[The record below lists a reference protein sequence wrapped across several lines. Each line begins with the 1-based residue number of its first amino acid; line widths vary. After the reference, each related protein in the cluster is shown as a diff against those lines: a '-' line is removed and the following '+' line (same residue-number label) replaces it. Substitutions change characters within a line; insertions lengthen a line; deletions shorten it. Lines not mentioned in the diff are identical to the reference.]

1 MKDVMTKTHYIA
13 KLQTNVTY
21 HHLINAFKLV
31 MSCQNYCTTST
42 KVLVWTK
49 KCNIDKFPLNVNN

>member
-1 MKDVMTKTHYIA
+1 MKDVVTKTYCITN
-13 KLQTNVTY
+13 LQTNVTY
-21 HHLINAFKLV
+21 PQLTNVLKLV